1 MSTNVYH
8 LLPPTGAAA
17 ADPREPVSDAV
28 LEVSGR
34 ILTLNGE
41 RRRLHSRLDEL
52 RSADPRLRRSRPRT
66 LPLDPQRPLTIF
78 SFEEAAADEAVSPL
92 QVA

>member
-8 LLPPTGAAA
+8 LPPQHGAAA
-17 ADPREPVSDAV
+17 ADPREPVRDAV
-28 LEVSGR
+28 LEVSAR
-34 ILTLNGE
+34 LVASNDE

-52 RSADPRLRRSRPRT
+52 RSADPTLRRSRPRT

-78 SFEEAAADEAVSPL
+78 SIEEAAAPAPLREAT
-92 QVA
+92 AG